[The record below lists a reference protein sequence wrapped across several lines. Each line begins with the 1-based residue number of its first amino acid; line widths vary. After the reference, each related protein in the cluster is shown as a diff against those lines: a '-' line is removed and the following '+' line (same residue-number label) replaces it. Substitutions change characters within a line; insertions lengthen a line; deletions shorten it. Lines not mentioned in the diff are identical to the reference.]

1 MRKAQED
8 MSDSRESNE
17 ANQTNR
23 EGQRESGWDDWWT
36 SDRLDAVGWA
46 AIFIWGAVVVLASYT
61 DFAEDYSW
69 WDGWGVFFV
78 GAGGH
83 RACGSRNPAV
93 HPAVPIEACMD
104 IRVGCGL
111 PVHRPGHAVQYSLA
125 RVGVGRGRHRDPG
138 GRLSQ
143 HDLTPEHR

>member
-78 GAGGH
+78 GAGVIVLVEAAIRLFILQYRSKLAWTFVWGVVFLSIGLGTLFST
-83 RACGSRNPAV
+83 AWLALALVAVAIVILAGAFRN
-93 HPAVPIEACMD
+93 
-104 IRVGCGL
+104 
-111 PVHRPGHAVQYSLA
+111 
-125 RVGVGRGRHRDPG
+125 
-138 GRLSQ
+138 
-143 HDLTPEHR
+143 TT